1 MEVAYQRDYER
12 TPEQVE
18 MGDVLVLGLA
28 ELQMGLDLVV
38 LMEVVECLAVLA
50 RQQCCSDVF

>member
-50 RQQCCSDVF
+50 RLQ

>member
-1 MEVAYQRDYER
+1 
-12 TPEQVE
+12 

-38 LMEVVECLAVLA
+38 LMVVVECLAILA
-50 RQQCCSDVF
+50 RLQCCSDVF